1 MSNIVEEFLYSAM
14 EDYKIDILIDKGP
27 NARSIELGLN
37 RFTLIGATTRAG
49 LLTSPLRSRF
59 GIKMNLDYYNKDIL
73 YKIIQRSASILNVEV
88 EKEASKEIASRSR
101 GTPRIVNYLLK
112 RVRDFAQVKGDG
124 IVNMDITKIAL
135 DALNIDKAGLD
146 DMDNRILKT
155 IMEKYNGGPV
165 GLNTLSSAIGEDAGT
180 IEEVFEPF
188 LVKEGFID
196 RTPRGRVATKMAYEH
211 MGIMRKGDE
220 YSLF

>member
-1 MSNIVEEFLYSAM
+1 
-14 EDYKIDILIDKGP
+14 
-27 NARSIELGLN
+27 
-37 RFTLIGATTRAG
+37 
-49 LLTSPLRSRF
+49 
-59 GIKMNLDYYNKDIL
+59 
-73 YKIIQRSASILNVEV
+73 
-88 EKEASKEIASRSR
+88 
-101 GTPRIVNYLLK
+101 
-112 RVRDFAQVKGDG
+112 
-124 IVNMDITKIAL
+124 MDITKIAL

-196 RTPRGRVATKMAYEH
+196 RTPRGRVATKTAYEH